1 MCSRKQAEE
10 NQVAWQAFKKGCLGK
25 SYEVTEPWGRTG
37 RKTRQ
42 MERVSNEDQNP
53 TTQRQSGLVSYTNYM
68 SGFHGTALDSFL
80 KDFLDPE

>member
-53 TTQRQSGLVSYTNYM
+53 TTQRRSEGWLVTPTTCLASL
-68 SGFHGTALDSFL
+68 ALR
-80 KDFLDPE
+80 